1 MRFCVRLNF
10 FLKKIIMGNRK
21 QQILEVA
28 AELMLTKAFTAFSY
42 QDISD
47 KLGITKA
54 AIHGH
59 YRSKEMLGIALLEK
73 IFEDVK
79 HSHCEAESFGDGAWD
94 RFDAFTAGL
103 VSIALDKNKVCPVCV
118 LQVEHNVIQE
128 SMQKGVSKIYN
139 LNRTWMAKILK
150 QGRDEG
156 VMIFQGRP
164 ENQAELIMAAIQGAL
179 MNSRAEEP
187 EIFRN
192 IVEQIK
198 KNMRPV

>member
-1 MRFCVRLNF
+1 MS
-10 FLKKIIMGNRK
+10 NRK
-21 QQILEVA
+21 HQILEAA
-28 AELMLTKAFTAFSY
+28 AELMLTRAFTAFSY

-47 KLGITKA
+47 RLGITKA

-59 YRSKEMLGIALLEK
+59 YRSKEILGIALLEK

-79 HSHCEAESFGDGAWD
+79 HSHYEAERCGDGAWD

-103 VSIALDKNKVCPVCV
+103 ASAAIDENKVCPVCV

-128 SMQKGVSKIYN
+128 SMQKGVSRIYN

-156 VMIFQGRP
+156 VMIFQGNP
-164 ENQAELIMAAIQGAL
+164 EDQADLIIAAIQGAL
-179 MNSRAEEP
+179 MNSRAEDLG
-187 EIFRN
+187 IFRS
-192 IVEQIK
+192 IVEQIR
-198 KNMRPV
+198 KNMKPA

>member
-1 MRFCVRLNF
+1 
-10 FLKKIIMGNRK
+10 MGNRK
-21 QQILEVA
+21 EQILETA
-28 AELMLTKAFTAFSY
+28 AELMLTRAFTAFSY

-47 KLGITKA
+47 RLGITKA

-73 IFEDVK
+73 ILEDVK
-79 HSHCEAESFGDGAWD
+79 HSHYEAERCGDGAWD
-94 RFDAFTAGL
+94 RFDAFMEGL
-103 VSIALDKNKVCPVCV
+103 VTTAIDENKVCPVCV

-128 SMQKGVSKIYN
+128 SMQRGVSKIYN

-156 VMIFQGRP
+156 VMIFQGSP
-164 ENQAELIMAAIQGAL
+164 EDQATLILAAIQGGL
-179 MNSRAEEP
+179 MNARAEEP
-187 EIFRN
+187 EIFRK

-198 KNMRPV
+198 KNMNPV